1 MLDPDETIK
10 NLDIVNPF
18 ENLDENLEWLEL
30 DDIPEHLPNPLNF
43 IGNGEVLDPV
53 SEMVGVFLHP
63 DYLHFAA
70 RMLLRVE
77 LAPYQAV
84 ILDVLWKKRFP
95 MLIGSRGAAKSYIM
109 AIYAL
114 LRMIFHP
121 GCHIVIVGAGLR
133 QSRNVFDYMARIW
146 SGSDILRD
154 IAGKSKTAG
163 PRREVD
169 RYQFELGNSRCFG
182 IPLGTGEKIRGLR
195 ANYILADEFDSIN
208 EEIFNVVVQ
217 GFGIVASSPIEK
229 MKEAAMINKLKK
241 LDVWTEQMEALRRE
255 RTGGNQIVYSG
266 TAGYAFKHFY
276 KYFTIWKDIIY
287 SKGNTDRMRE
297 IFGDSEIAKKG
308 FNYTDYGIIR
318 LPYKYVPEGILDS
331 AMLAQAKATL
341 TPSQFNMEYG
351 ACLHP
356 DQEIVT
362 DTGIKKIVDVKLE
375 DFVLTHKG
383 RFRKVNKLTVRPVSE
398 NILEIKT
405 YGHNQPILVTDN
417 HLFWDGN
424 EEWIYPESIKD
435 VKIPH
440 ILDLNNNSH
449 INLSDYSED
458 VLFSNID
465 GIEYIYPRPS
475 QNISKIAT
483 NKLFKSS
490 IINKVNLD
498 YDFGLIVGYY
508 ASEGSCGSK
517 GRSINFAL
525 DGHKDIKL
533 ESYIDELIKAINKS
547 FNKFPQKI
555 YRDNGNTCC
564 VILNSRILVSVIKKI
579 CPGVSHTKLI
589 DHNILFSN
597 RDFIKGYIKGY
608 WSGDGHISVKNNVAI
623 AGCVNKSLLMQIKL
637 CLSVFGISSS
647 INNGSRNDKSIFR
660 GKEYCCR
667 PKYNL
672 TIQGDNFREFY
683 KFIYEKDYIPNST
696 PFGFI
701 RSSKEYTSCDIISI
715 SKTPYNGL
723 VYNLEVE
730 EDYSYSLL
738 NACVHNCFA
747 RDSDGFFKRSVL
759 EAATTNKPITL
770 PSGKVVQFN
779 AINFGDPQRR
789 YVIGVDPAADKDNAA
804 IVTLE
809 LHEEHRRVVNCWT
822 TNRKKYNEL
831 KKKLDDRGEE
841 LEPEYYRYIARKIR
855 DLMKNFNT
863 ERIIMDKNGGG
874 IGIAEALS
882 NPGNCQTGEL
892 PIYELI
898 DPENPKANDMKEG
911 LHILELITPTNDINA
926 EANHGMLKDLQSKT
940 LLFPMFD
947 SIEIAKSI
955 EVDYIEGNEF
965 DTYEDLIY
973 EIEELKSEIASIVV
987 TGTSTLGK
995 ENFDTPQIKG
1005 TTTKK
1010 GRLRKDRYSALLY
1023 ANFHSRNKNKQ
1034 EHIEITYKAVGGTK
1048 DTLRNVRVQGGGS
1061 NQMYYGPG
1069 MLRFGAKANKAA
1081 FMQGHHIKVLKHRR

>member
-297 IFGDSEIAKKG
+297 IFGDSDIAKKG

-351 ACLHP
+351 A
-356 DQEIVT
+356 
-362 DTGIKKIVDVKLE
+362 
-375 DFVLTHKG
+375 
-383 RFRKVNKLTVRPVSE
+383 
-398 NILEIKT
+398 
-405 YGHNQPILVTDN
+405 
-417 HLFWDGN
+417 
-424 EEWIYPESIKD
+424 
-435 VKIPH
+435 
-440 ILDLNNNSH
+440 
-449 INLSDYSED
+449 
-458 VLFSNID
+458 
-465 GIEYIYPRPS
+465 
-475 QNISKIAT
+475 
-483 NKLFKSS
+483 
-490 IINKVNLD
+490 
-498 YDFGLIVGYY
+498 
-508 ASEGSCGSK
+508 
-517 GRSINFAL
+517 
-525 DGHKDIKL
+525 
-533 ESYIDELIKAINKS
+533 
-547 FNKFPQKI
+547 
-555 YRDNGNTCC
+555 
-564 VILNSRILVSVIKKI
+564 
-579 CPGVSHTKLI
+579 
-589 DHNILFSN
+589 
-597 RDFIKGYIKGY
+597 
-608 WSGDGHISVKNNVAI
+608 
-623 AGCVNKSLLMQIKL
+623 
-637 CLSVFGISSS
+637 
-647 INNGSRNDKSIFR
+647 
-660 GKEYCCR
+660 
-667 PKYNL
+667 
-672 TIQGDNFREFY
+672 
-683 KFIYEKDYIPNST
+683 
-696 PFGFI
+696 
-701 RSSKEYTSCDIISI
+701 
-715 SKTPYNGL
+715 
-723 VYNLEVE
+723 
-730 EDYSYSLL
+730 
-738 NACVHNCFA
+738 CFA

-1023 ANFHSRNKNKQ
+1023 ANFYSRNKNKQ